1 MDQQETMDPNNA
13 IPDGAVNAA
22 AALCAK
28 LTDILVPGY
37 EVEFDPDEAEQAG
50 AFKEDALSLQD
61 AAESSLDLLDP
72 SVSADSGEEAS

>member
-1 MDQQETMDPNNA
+1 MDQQETTDPNKA
-13 IPDGAVNAA
+13 IPDDAVTAA
-22 AALCAK
+22 AALRAK

-61 AAESSLDLLDP
+61 AAESCVDLLEA
-72 SVSADSGEEAS
+72 SGFADSGEDAS